1 MMFNMCFEIILVN
14 IYGVKFILK
23 IVLNINIY
31 VCSNC
36 CICNCLRLRILKINN
51 LYFWENMNYK

>member
-1 MMFNMCFEIILVN
+1 MCFEIILVN

-23 IVLNINIY
+23 IVLYINIY

-36 CICNCLRLRILKINN
+36 CICNCLRLKILKINN
-51 LYFWENMNYK
+51 LYFLENMNYK